1 GGRPGPARS
10 RGGAA
15 ERVAFAGRPP
25 PEDVRGELCARRLRV
40 RARQRRPRRRAP
52 DRERRPVGRAHRRRR
67 PRGVR
72 QLRRRRC
79 LRGGEPA
86 GHRQDAAGENRAD
99 PGGDRQG
106 QLGPK
111 IASQGRTVPRRKR
124 RRKRRKIR
132 TAGRRTTSSRS
143 SSSFELRAPET
154 LRRLTGSRLSRTV
167 WVSRRT
173 RSGLRSTP
181 TRAEQPWRAARSQRA
196 IEIDG

>member
-106 QLGPK
+106 PRVEGQHPRARRLPL
-111 IASQGRTVPRRKR
+111 SCVRRKPF
-124 RRKRRKIR
+124 
-132 TAGRRTTSSRS
+132 G
-143 SSSFELRAPET
+143 
-154 LRRLTGSRLSRTV
+154 G
-167 WVSRRT
+167 
-173 RSGLRSTP
+173 
-181 TRAEQPWRAARSQRA
+181 
-196 IEIDG
+196 